1 VPLDAA
7 PCTFIVQIMP
17 IVEFGWAGLTLFHR
31 LRQMLSGHQLVKRG
45 RKKRVA
51 ALHPKAVR
59 GIVMITSVMLF
70 FAILLLVFSTPHQH

>member
-1 VPLDAA
+1 
-7 PCTFIVQIMP
+7 
-17 IVEFGWAGLTLFHR
+17 
-31 LRQMLSGHQLVKRG
+31 MLSGHQLVKRG